1 MFGFPYSY
9 RGIWHVGSVWLTF
22 DKEKVDAQLNDL
34 EMLVRHEHGMLK
46 FMGIKRLEDA
56 SNN

>member
-22 DKEKVDAQLNDL
+22 DKESRKVWCPIKWFRDVAQTWAWD
-34 EMLVRHEHGMLK
+34 VDVYGY
-46 FMGIKRLEDA
+46 
-56 SNN
+56 